1 MIRRVLIANRGE
13 IAVRI
18 IKACRDL
25 GIEAVSIFSEA
36 DREALHVKMADQAV
50 CIGPPPSAESY
61 LNLPHVIS
69 AALTRGC
76 DAIHPG
82 YGFLAENPK
91 FAAICAEHEIAFVG
105 PGPEQMSMMGNKS
118 RARDMAVSLG
128 IPVVPG
134 SSGLVADGAEAHE
147 TAARIGYP
155 VLLKASAGGGGK
167 GMRVVESQDQLDNML
182 SMARNEARMAFGD
195 DSVYM
200 EKYIRR
206 PRHIEVQ
213 LIRDSHGNTVCLG
226 ERDCT
231 VQRRHQ
237 KLIEETPSP
246 VVDQQLRE
254 SISAH
259 ARAIADAIDYLGAG
273 TVEFIMDQDDSNA
286 VYFMEMNT
294 RLQVE
299 HPVSEIVFGV
309 DLVAE
314 QLRVASGLALSFGS
328 NPPSPMGHS
337 FECRINAEDPDHDFR
352 PSCGCVEELVLP
364 SGPWVRVDTHI
375 YQGYQIPPF
384 YDSLLAKV
392 ITWGPDRT
400 TAAARMRR
408 ALAQF
413 RIEGIHTTVPFH
425 QKVFSNSTFAGGN
438 YATDFI
444 IRELG

>member
-1 MIRRVLIANRGE
+1 MIKRVLIANRGE

-18 IKACRDL
+18 IRACRDL
-25 GIEAVSIFSEA
+25 GIETVAVFSEA
-36 DREALHVKMADQAV
+36 DRSALHVTEADRAV
-50 CIGPPPSAESY
+50 CIGPHLSSDSY

-69 AALTRGC
+69 AALSNGC

-91 FAAICAEHEIAFVG
+91 FVSICMEHEIAFVG
-105 PGPEQMSMMGNKS
+105 PGPEQMAVMGNKA
-118 RARDMAVSLG
+118 RARDMAMSLS

-134 SSGLVADGAEAHE
+134 SRGLVSDGSSAIE
-147 TAARIGYP
+147 TAAEIGYP

-167 GMRVVESQDQLDNML
+167 GMRVVQSADLLENML
-182 SMARNEARMAFGD
+182 NMARNEARSAFGD

-200 EKYIRR
+200 EKYIGR

-213 LIRDSHGNTVCLG
+213 ILRDAHGNTVCLG

-246 VVDQQLRE
+246 VVTEEIRR
-254 SISAH
+254 SIFAYATS
-259 ARAIADAIDYLGAG
+259 IADAIDYLGAG
-273 TVEFIMDQDDSNA
+273 TVEFIMDLDDSSA

-299 HPVSEIVFGV
+299 HPVTEMVCGV

-314 QLRVASGLALSFGS
+314 QLRVASGLPLSFGS
-328 NPPSPMGHS
+328 DLPAPRGHS
-337 FECRINAEDPDHDFR
+337 FECRINAEDSTQEFR
-352 PSCGCVEELVLP
+352 PSSGVVEKLMLP

-375 YQGYQIPPF
+375 YEGYEIPPF
-384 YDSLLAKV
+384 YDSLLAKI
-392 ITWGPDRT
+392 ITWGRDRQE
-400 TAAARMRR
+400 ASSRMLR
-408 ALAQF
+408 ALNEF
-413 RIEGIHTTVPFH
+413 RLDGLCTTVPFH
-425 QKVFSNSTFAGGN
+425 KRVFSNRTFEKGVF
-438 YATDFI
+438 ATDFI
-444 IRELG
+444 DRELD